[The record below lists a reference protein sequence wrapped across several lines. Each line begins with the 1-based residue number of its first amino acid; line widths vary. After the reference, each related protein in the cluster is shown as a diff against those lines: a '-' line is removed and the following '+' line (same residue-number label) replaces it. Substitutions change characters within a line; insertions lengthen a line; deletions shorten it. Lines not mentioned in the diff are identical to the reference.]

1 MPRPGK
7 IIEAEQRS
15 KAQQTD
21 GTLAGRLGQMPLGR
35 QVLSLAIWPLL
46 EQILSFMVN
55 TVDLMLATRMTGG
68 EARIFIMDALG
79 LGGYV
84 MWLMVILQS
93 ATAAGVLA
101 IVSRA
106 AGSRNRTEAKEGLV
120 QGILA
125 GLFVGLVSGLLMRL
139 GLGPIIRVFKLSP
152 EAYSSAFQYLSILV
166 WSCPILGVFYACTN
180 ALRAV
185 GDTRTPFFIMV
196 AINLANVALSAGF
209 VFLPAPIGGMGISGL
224 ALGSLLAWI
233 LGTVIALTILFR
245 PNDPESDEITLTL
258 RQANWRPQYEMMTR
272 IGRIG
277 LPQGFEM
284 LGMWLIHSYVIR
296 FITGLPFE
304 GALGAHIMAI
314 RIESLSFLPGFAIGT
329 ASATLIGQY
338 LGAGNPAMALKALRT
353 SWFFG
358 LAFMSSIGVIFLLAP
373 ESIVRLILP
382 PDDPEAARLIAITV
396 PLVFLCGIF
405 QPALATTMIMK
416 TSLRGAGATRTV
428 MVWSFTCLILFRI
441 IGITVYN
448 EFAEL
453 TLIAIWVFMSID
465 LFVQAILFSFI
476 SFKGKWRET
485 KV

>member
-1 MPRPGK
+1 MPQPGK

-15 KAQQTD
+15 QAQQSD
-21 GTLAGRLGQMPLGR
+21 GTLAGRLGRMSLGR

-55 TVDLMLATRMTGG
+55 TVDLILATRMTDG
-68 EARIFIMDALG
+68 EARIAIMDALG

-84 MWLMVILQS
+84 MWLMMILQG

-101 IVSRA
+101 IVARA
-106 AGSRNRTEAKEGLV
+106 AGSRKANEAREGLV

-125 GLFVGLVSGLLMRL
+125 GLVVGTISGLIMRFTL
-139 GLGPIIRVFKLSP
+139 PFIIKAFGLSP
-152 EAYSSAFQYLSILV
+152 DAAVAAFDYLSVLV
-166 WSCPILGVFYACTN
+166 WSCPVLGIFYACTN

-185 GDTRTPFFIMV
+185 GDTRTPFFIMLV
-196 AINLANVALSAGF
+196 INLANVALSACF
-209 VFLPAPIGGMGISGL
+209 VFLDPPVGGMGISGL

-233 LGTVIALTILFR
+233 LGAIIVVGFLFQQNQ
-245 PNDPESDEITLTL
+245 PKTDEITLTL
-258 RQANWRPQYEMMTR
+258 REVSWVPQREMILR
-272 IGRIG
+272 ICRIG
-277 LPQGFEM
+277 LPNGFEM
-284 LGMWLIHSYVIR
+284 LGMWFIHSYVIR
-296 FITGLPFE
+296 FITGLPYD
-304 GALGAHIMAI
+304 GALAAHIMAI
-314 RIESLSFLPGFAIGT
+314 RIESLSFMPGFAIGT

-338 LGAGNPAMALKALRT
+338 LGANNPAMALKALRT
-353 SWFFG
+353 AWLFG
-358 LAFMSSIGVIFLLAP
+358 LAFMSATGSIFLVFP
-373 ESIVRLILP
+373 EAIVQLILP
-382 PDDPEAARLIAITV
+382 PSDAEAARLVALAV

-441 IGITVYN
+441 IGITVYDRL
-448 EFAEL
+448 AEL
-453 TLIAIWVFMSID
+453 TLIAIWIFMSID
-465 LFVQAILFSFI
+465 LFVQAILFAFI